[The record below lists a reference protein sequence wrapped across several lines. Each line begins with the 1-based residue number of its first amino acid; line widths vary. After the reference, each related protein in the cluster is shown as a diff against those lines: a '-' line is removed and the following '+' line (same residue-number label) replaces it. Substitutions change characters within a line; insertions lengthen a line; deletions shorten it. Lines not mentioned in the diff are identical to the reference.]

1 MMKEK
6 IHMLKKVLRK
16 LVTLTVTVA
25 TVATMAAPV
34 SAATLTPKKSHSKA
48 EITEYVDYLNDI
60 TDSWTFR
67 ADGYVPAFSVSD
79 EDDSDEEKFSAEP
92 GSIPYCFW
100 QMSELLQNTPGIDD
114 EQKAD
119 MKKAASKW
127 KKSYMSA
134 KMIDYYQWKWDLM
147 YNHYFD
153 SDKKYT
159 ASSCKASVRKT
170 YNEINKY
177 IAGKAKYNQKLAGE
191 LKKFNK
197 QRLDIYN
204 KSINNWFYKMS
215 KKQKAK
221 YGSTIFSGSSPTPA
235 GARFDMYITSMFYK
249 QKMDSTPWLGHS
261 KSCSTNIDDYGDKYD
276 YQWKVL
282 KYHTFDF
289 SPNGA
294 SELAGKHIRKYRT
307 W

>member
-1 MMKEK
+1 MMEEK

-34 SAATLTPKKSHSKA
+34 SAVTLTPKKSHSKA

-79 EDDSDEEKFSAEP
+79 EDDSAEEKFSAEP

-114 EQKAD
+114 E
-119 MKKAASKW
+119 
-127 KKSYMSA
+127 
-134 KMIDYYQWKWDLM
+134 
-147 YNHYFD
+147 
-153 SDKKYT
+153 
-159 ASSCKASVRKT
+159 
-170 YNEINKY
+170 
-177 IAGKAKYNQKLAGE
+177 
-191 LKKFNK
+191 
-197 QRLDIYN
+197 
-204 KSINNWFYKMS
+204 
-215 KKQKAK
+215 QKAK